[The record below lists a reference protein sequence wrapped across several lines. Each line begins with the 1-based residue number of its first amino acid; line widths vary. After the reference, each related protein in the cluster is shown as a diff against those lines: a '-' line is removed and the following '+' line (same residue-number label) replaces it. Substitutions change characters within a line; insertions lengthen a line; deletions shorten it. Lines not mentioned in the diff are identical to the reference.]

1 MRAATAHSG
10 RRLTAILQALF
21 IAFLWA
27 TSWVL
32 IKFGLEDI
40 PPLVFAGVRYF
51 LAFLILLV
59 VFLVTARRAPAPV
72 LPRHMWGR
80 VIIFG
85 LLLYTV
91 AQGAMFVALR
101 HLPAVTLNLI
111 LNFNNLG
118 AALLGAIWLS
128 EKPTGL
134 QWTGIL
140 LALIGALI
148 YFVPVAIPQAQLCG
162 VLAALICLAAN
173 IGAVTVGREVNSA
186 RTCTPLFITLIS
198 MGVGSIALLVVGL
211 LVEGI
216 PTISLRNALFIVWLA
231 AVNTAFA
238 FTLWNHTLRTLTAAE
253 SSICTGTMLIWIPI
267 LAVLF
272 LRESLDAKAII
283 GLLAVGA
290 GTIVVQLR
298 GQPAPSERS
307 SLLSRK
313 RPDSWLKSGDSASSG
328 RTALAV

>member
-1 MRAATAHSG
+1 VRTATAHSG

-59 VFLVTARRAPAPV
+59 VFRVTARRAPATV
-72 LPRHMWGR
+72 LPRSMWGR

-91 AQGAMFVALR
+91 AQGAMFVALSY
-101 HLPAVTLNLI
+101 LPAVTLNLI

-118 AALLGAIWLS
+118 TALLGAIWLS
-128 EKPTGL
+128 ERPTRL
-134 QWTGIL
+134 QWTGII
-140 LALIGALI
+140 LALVGTLI
-148 YFVPVAIPQAQLCG
+148 YFLPASIPQAQWYG
-162 VLAALICLAAN
+162 VLAALICLTAN
-173 IGAVTVGREVNSA
+173 IGALTVGRRINSA
-186 RTCTPLFITLIS
+186 REHPPLLITLIS
-198 MGVGSIALLVVGL
+198 MGVGSTVLLVAGL
-211 LVEGI
+211 LVEGL
-216 PTISLRNALFIVWLA
+216 PTITLRNGLFILWLA

-272 LRESLDAKAII
+272 LGETLDAKAIL
-283 GLLAVGA
+283 GLAAVGV
-290 GTIVVQLR
+290 GTIIVQLR
-298 GQPAPSERS
+298 GRPVDGRNSRKAPSPRAA
-307 SLLSRK
+307 K
-313 RPDSWLKSGDSASSG
+313 
-328 RTALAV
+328 

>member
-1 MRAATAHSG
+1 MKAGSSSG
-10 RRLTAILQALF
+10 KRLTAILQGLF

-32 IKFGLEDI
+32 IKFGLKDI

-59 VFLVTARRAPAPV
+59 VFVVASRRSPSV
-72 LPRHMWGR
+72 MLPRPMWGR
-80 VIIFG
+80 VVIFG

-91 AQGAMFVALR
+91 AQGAMFVALNY
-101 HLPAVTLNLI
+101 LPAVTLNLI

-118 AALLGAIWLS
+118 AALLGVIWLS
-128 EKPTGL
+128 ERPTWL
-134 QWTGIL
+134 QWAGIT
-140 LALIGALI
+140 LALIGALV
-148 YFVPVAIPQAQLCG
+148 YFLPVDIPQAQWVG
-162 VLAALICLAAN
+162 VLAALVCLVAN
-173 IGAVTVGREVNSA
+173 IVAVTVGRQVNSS
-186 RTCTPLFITLIS
+186 RNHPPLLITLIS
-198 MGVGSIALLVVGL
+198 MGVGSAVLLAAGL

-216 PTISLRNALFIVWLA
+216 PTISLMNAIFILWLA

-272 LRESLDAKAII
+272 LGETLDAKAII
-283 GLLAVGA
+283 GLAAVGA
-290 GTIVVQLR
+290 GTIIVQLR
-298 GQPAPSERS
+298 SGPAQ
-307 SLLSRK
+307 
-313 RPDSWLKSGDSASSG
+313 
-328 RTALAV
+328 

>member
-1 MRAATAHSG
+1 MQAQPASAKH
-10 RRLTAILQALF
+10 LTAILQGLL

-51 LAFLILLV
+51 LAFIILLV
-59 VFLVTARRAPAPV
+59 VFMISSRRNPAPA
-72 LPRHMWGR
+72 LPRRTWGR
-80 VIIFG
+80 VVLFG

-91 AQGAMFVALR
+91 AQGAMFVALSY
-101 HLPAVTLNLI
+101 LPAVTLNLI

-128 EKPTGL
+128 ERPTWL
-134 QWTGIL
+134 QWTGIG

-148 YFVPVAIPQAQLCG
+148 YFLPVDIPRAQWIG
-162 VLAALICLAAN
+162 VLAALVCLTAN
-173 IGAVTVGREVNSA
+173 IVAVTVGREVNSSRA
-186 RTCTPLFITLIS
+186 YAPLMITTIS
-198 MGVGSIALLVVGL
+198 MGVGSVTLLAAGL

-216 PTISLRNALFIVWLA
+216 PSISLRNAVFILWLA

-267 LAVLF
+267 LAVVF
-272 LRESLDAKAII
+272 LGETLDAKAII
-283 GLLAVGA
+283 GMAAVAA
-290 GTIVVQLR
+290 GTLIVQL
-298 GQPAPSERS
+298 PAQGPRREPRQ
-307 SLLSRK
+307 R
-313 RPDSWLKSGDSASSG
+313 D
-328 RTALAV
+328 

>member
-1 MRAATAHSG
+1 MVAHTPSN

-51 LAFLILLV
+51 LAFLILLI
-59 VFLVTARRAPAPV
+59 VFLITARRTPSPA
-72 LPRHMWGR
+72 LPRRVWGR
-80 VIIFG
+80 VVIFG

-91 AQGAMFVALR
+91 AQGAMFVALSY
-101 HLPAVTLNLI
+101 LPAVTLNLI

-118 AALLGAIWLS
+118 TALLGAIWLS
-128 EKPTGL
+128 ERPTGL
-134 QWTGIL
+134 QWTGIF
-140 LALIGALI
+140 LALVGALV
-148 YFVPVAIPQAQLCG
+148 YFLPVAIPQAQWYG
-162 VLAALICLAAN
+162 VLAALICLTAN
-173 IGAVTVGREVNSA
+173 IGAVTVGRELNSA
-186 RTCTPLFITLIS
+186 RAYPPLLITLIS
-198 MGVGSIALLVVGL
+198 MGVGSIALLTVGL
-211 LVEGI
+211 LVEGV
-216 PTISLRNALFIVWLA
+216 PTISPLNGLFILWLA

-272 LRESLDAKAII
+272 LGERLDAKAVI
-283 GLLAVGA
+283 GLAAVGA
-290 GTIVVQLR
+290 GTIIVQLR
-298 GQPAPSERS
+298 R
-307 SLLSRK
+307 R
-313 RPDSWLKSGDSASSG
+313 
-328 RTALAV
+328 